1 MAETITVTDYSLV
14 SDPEWERDLIKA
26 KEKFIGDLI
35 PPFIEFCKA
44 VHTFRVRC
52 DSSQGGSEFSK
63 RGCELLGCSSTQL
76 YHWSAVGLRAPE
88 LLGASN
94 KLPISHDAIQ
104 RIASLD
110 DVAFPKAIERLQP
123 GMTNQQ
129 VRVLIKEVNPPIK
142 RTEFEVDQKE
152 RNKAKRIIAEIENL
166 QEEFRYLIWDY
177 LNAEFKAREEWAM
190 DDADKRKPDNRLF
203 EAMRLKE
210 ERDKAWASGKHTFDI
225 LGIDKS
231 LWVRLRTNDNRKKL
245 VKGVFRRLA
254 SKNHPDKGGDAELMA
269 KIQVAYDSMA
279 AGSKVPKMPPTW
291 RP

>member
-1 MAETITVTDYSLV
+1 MAETITVTDYILV

-76 YHWSAVGLRAPE
+76 YHWSAVGFRAPE

-110 DVAFPKAIERLQP
+110 DVAFPKALERLQP

-152 RNKAKRIIAEIENL
+152 RNKAKRIIAEIEKL
-166 QEEFRYLIWDY
+166 EEQYRQLIFDHFNDAENEEEESFDRSMCGPIDWNSPKWVEFMRKCDESTATMKIW
-177 LNAEFKAREEWAM
+177 LNYFGISKAEWCEFKTV
-190 DDADKRKPDNRLF
+190 DDLLRITTPV
-203 EAMRLKE
+203 
-210 ERDKAWASGKHTFDI
+210 I
-225 LGIDKS
+225 LRAKS
-231 LWVRLRTNDNRKKL
+231 S
-245 VKGVFRRLA
+245 A
-254 SKNHPDKGGDAELMA
+254 SKTEIADMKDAESNLIA
-269 KIQVAYDSMA
+269 SFPGWHD
-279 AGSKVPKMPPTW
+279 
-291 RP
+291 

>member
-110 DVAFPKAIERLQP
+110 DVAFPKAIERLEP

-129 VRVLIKEVNPPIK
+129 VRVLIKEINPPTQ
-142 RTEFEVDQKE
+142 RSEH
-152 RNKAKRIIAEIENL
+152 EIENDERKTATRIVHL
-166 QEEFRYLIWDY
+166 ALKLSKKFRFVIWDI
-177 LNAEFKAREEWAM
+177 LNDEFKAE
-190 DDADKRKPDNRLF
+190 
-203 EAMRLKE
+203 
-210 ERDKAWASGKHTFDI
+210 
-225 LGIDKS
+225 
-231 LWVRLRTNDNRKKL
+231 
-245 VKGVFRRLA
+245 
-254 SKNHPDKGGDAELMA
+254 
-269 KIQVAYDSMA
+269 
-279 AGSKVPKMPPTW
+279 
-291 RP
+291 